1 MNRTFR
7 SLTLATAL
15 FAAPAALLPTTAVA
29 APAKEAVPMPDAS
42 PELLSAMQRD
52 LGLNGEQAR
61 RRLVSEAKAARLEQ
75 KARENL
81 GTTFAGAWLNQDGST
96 LIVGVTDE
104 ASARQVRTLGAEP
117 RLVARS
123 EKQLDKVKSALD
135 RNSKRADRTIHGWYV
150 DPVTNS
156 VVVFVRDPSL
166 SSVGKFIAD
175 SGAADGSVRV
185 VASSEEPRPMYDLR
199 GGDAYYPGNSRC
211 SIGFSVH
218 GGFVTAGHCGGVG
231 TTTSGSNGVAQ
242 GTVRGSTFPGGDYG
256 WVQVNSAWASQP
268 WVNNYA
274 GGIANVAGS
283 NEAPIG
289 ASICR
294 SGSTTGWRCGV
305 IQAKNVTVNYPQGA
319 VYGLTQSNACCEG
332 GDSGGAWLSGDQ
344 AQGVT
349 SGGAGNCTTGGTSF
363 FQPLR
368 PVLATYGLTLTTT
381 GGTPGGRA
389 IVSNWNGKC
398 IDIPNSNTTDGTPLQ
413 MWDCNGTGA
422 QSWTFYSDGTVR
434 ALGKCMDV
442 AWGSTANGA
451 AIQLV
456 ACNGNPAQ
464 KFVLSGAGDL
474 VNPQA
479 NKCVDIKEW
488 NSASGARLHTWE
500 CSGNLNQKWHLR

>member
-1 MNRTFR
+1 MNRGFKT
-7 SLTLATAL
+7 LTLATAL
-15 FAAPAALLPTTAVA
+15 FAGTATLALIPSPAEAASTEEAVA
-29 APAKEAVPMPDAS
+29 VPNPS
-42 PELLSAMQRD
+42 QEILSAMKRD
-52 LGLNGEQAR
+52 LGLDGEQAR
-61 RRLVSEAKAARLEQ
+61 RRLVSEATAARLE
-75 KARENL
+75 KKVRENL
-81 GTTFAGAWLNQDGST
+81 STTFGGAWLGQDGST

-104 ASARQVRTLGAEP
+104 ASARYVRGLGAEP

-123 EKQLDKVKSALD
+123 EKQLDKVKSTLD
-135 RNSKRADRTIHGWYV
+135 RNAKRADRTIHGWYV

-156 VVVFVRDPSL
+156 VVVLARDPSL

-185 VASSEEPRPMYDLR
+185 ITSSEEPRTTYDLR
-199 GGDAYYPGNSRC
+199 GGDAYYPGNARC
-211 SIGFSVH
+211 SIGFSVN

-231 TTTSGSNGVAQ
+231 TNTSGSNGVAQ
-242 GTVRGSTFPGGDYG
+242 GTVRGSTFPGNDYG

-283 NEAPIG
+283 NEAPVG
-289 ASICR
+289 ASVCR

-305 IQAKNVTVNYPQGA
+305 IQAKNVTVNYAQGA

-332 GDSGGAWLSGDQ
+332 GDSGGSWLSGDQ

-349 SGGAGNCTTGGTSF
+349 SGGSGNCTTGGTTF

-368 PVLATYGLTLTTT
+368 PILSVYGLTLTTS
-381 GGTPGGRA
+381 GGQA

-422 QSWTFYSDGTVR
+422 QRWTFYSDGTVR

-442 AWGSTANGA
+442 AWGSRDNGA
-451 AIQLV
+451 VIQLV

-464 KFVLSGAGDL
+464 QFVLSGAGDL

-488 NSASGARLHTWE
+488 NSASGARLHLWE
-500 CSGNLNQKWHLR
+500 CGGTANQKWFRR